1 MWNEIAVS
9 FHKANCNKDQPC
21 YQNLNAFETILISSN
36 KVRSLIKK
44 DVKFTLPIA
53 TILLH
58 FHAIK
63 EYNQTDVLSNSVLKL
78 ILYCLIKF
86 SHLHH

>member
-9 FHKANCNKDQPC
+9 FRKANCNKGQPC

-36 KVRSLIKK
+36 QGRSLIKK
-44 DVKFTLPIA
+44 CKIQMPIA

-58 FHAIK
+58 FHPIK
-63 EYNQTDVLSNSVLKL
+63 EYNQTDVLINSVLKI
-78 ILYCLIKF
+78 ILYFDEIVSFPPLV
-86 SHLHH
+86 